1 MELHKLSWLISNILK
16 IVSKFAL
23 GYVCMFVLMFI
34 PELITL
40 QSMIEDEPFILA
52 SMVILLGVM
61 NWEKEIRKRH
71 NINWKVRWICW
82 TWTRLLS
89 HSVLVGQCIRFL
101 SHLCLS
107 GDWTYTHWKRAG
119 RWLTKVNKTGLK
131 AWELPLTTLWL
142 PLQPRSAW
150 NKRAFLCVFW
160 LKYCPASDYYVIT
173 QLRIVC
179 VN

>member
-1 MELHKLSWLISNILK
+1 
-16 IVSKFAL
+16 
-23 GYVCMFVLMFI
+23 MFF
-34 PELITL
+34 PELIT
-40 QSMIEDEPFILA
+40 
-52 SMVILLGVM
+52 VM
-61 NWEKEIRKRH
+61 NWETEIRKRH
-71 NINWKVRWICW
+71 NINWKVRWIGW

-89 HSVLVGQCIRFL
+89 HSVMVGQCIRFL

-107 GDWTYTHWKRAG
+107 GDWTYTHWKREREQG
-119 RWLTKVNKTGLK
+119 GDWRKWIRQVWK

-142 PLQPRSAW
+142 PLQPRSVW

-160 LKYCPASDYYVIT
+160 LKYCPASDYYVIS